1 MLSRQGRMTVL
12 GGRRDGGC
20 RMSRAALL
28 SAAALAACLCLSP
41 APAQSPAQS
50 PAPASPPA
58 AAHLGEVDV
67 ALVLAV
73 DISFSMDLE
82 ELALQRSGYVEALR
96 SPEVHK
102 AIEGGATG
110 RIAVTFFEW
119 AGTHIQHH
127 LIPWTVIDSAASAN
141 AVADLLERQPTRRG
155 QRTSVSGAIDT
166 GARLLEEAPLRALR
180 QVIDVSGDGPNN
192 MGRIVTVARDEALA
206 KGVTINGLP
215 VVLKRPGYLDIDDL
229 DMYYEDCVI
238 GGRNAFSI
246 AIRDKA
252 QFAQTIRT
260 KLVMEISEAPDYGN
274 PLIQK
279 AQARIPRVSCT
290 VGEDMWRDRM
300 RQ

>member
-1 MLSRQGRMTVL
+1 MR
-12 GGRRDGGC
+12 
-20 RMSRAALL
+20 RAALL
-28 SAAALAACLCLSP
+28 SAAGLLAAALQLAP
-41 APAQSPAQS
+41 APAQAPSSP
-50 PAPASPPA
+50 PPPASG
-58 AAHLGEVDV
+58 HLGEVDV

-73 DISFSMDLE
+73 DISFSMDLD
-82 ELALQRSGYVEALR
+82 ELAVQRAGYVEALR

-119 AGTHIQHH
+119 AGTHVQHH
-127 LIPWTVIDSAASAN
+127 LIPWTVIDGPAAAMRF
-141 AVADLLERQPTRRG
+141 ADELERQPTRRG

-180 QVIDVSGDGPNN
+180 QVIDISGDGPNN

-215 VVLKRPGYLDIDDL
+215 IIMKRPGYLDIEDL

-246 AIRDKA
+246 PIRDKS

-260 KLVMEISEAPDYGN
+260 KLVMEISEAPDLSH

-279 AQARIPRVSCT
+279 AQARVPRVSCT